1 MERCIASIS
10 VNGALRT
17 KLRAIA
23 DAGFEYVE
31 VFENDLLSS
40 PEPAAVIGAMMRD
53 LGLTCVA
60 FQPFRDFEGMP
71 PAMRGRVF
79 DRAERKFDVLAE
91 LGTDLMLVSSNASP
105 DSLSDRAR
113 IVDDFRELGE
123 RASRRGVRVAFEALP
138 WARHVRDHRDAWQ
151 VVQEV
156 NHPAVGLALDA
167 FSSLAPGIPCESL
180 EAIDVSKV
188 FHVQIADAPRLT
200 MDAQS
205 WSRHFRCMPGQGEL
219 PLVEFVRT
227 LKRRGYDGVLSLEIF
242 NDRFR
247 AGSTA
252 EIALDGMRSLDYL
265 LEQVERHSAAGT
277 VRDERIAC
285 SGVEFIEFGA
295 GEEEARQL
303 GQMLRTLGFAPT
315 HRHVRKAVTRWRQGD
330 INIVVNCEP
339 EGFAHSYG
347 TVHGASVCAIGLR
360 VEDPTAALRRAHRLQ
375 VQSFS
380 QPVGPGEY
388 EIPALRAVGGSLIY
402 LMSERETPSIWREE
416 FAALPPDP
424 TVRDAGLKRVDHFS
438 QNMQYEEMLS
448 WLLYYLTLFQ
458 VDKSPATEIAD
469 PVGLVQSQAIHSA
482 DRRLRILLNSSPA
495 AQTLVGRF
503 LHAYGGA
510 GVQHISFA
518 TDDILA
524 TARQL
529 RELGM
534 EALPI
539 PENYYYDLGARY
551 GLDDTVLSRMAEHN
565 ILYDEDARGTYQHL
579 YTRAFVKRFFFEVV
593 QRREYDGYGA
603 RDTAIRLAAQ
613 SRFRNLAPGVD
624 LAPLHPSG
632 HQD

>member
-1 MERCIASIS
+1 
-10 VNGALRT
+10 
-17 KLRAIA
+17 
-23 DAGFEYVE
+23 
-31 VFENDLLSS
+31 
-40 PEPAAVIGAMMRD
+40 
-53 LGLTCVA
+53 
-60 FQPFRDFEGMP
+60 
-71 PAMRGRVF
+71 
-79 DRAERKFDVLAE
+79 
-91 LGTDLMLVSSNASP
+91 
-105 DSLSDRAR
+105 
-113 IVDDFRELGE
+113 
-123 RASRRGVRVAFEALP
+123 
-138 WARHVRDHRDAWQ
+138 
-151 VVQEV
+151 
-156 NHPAVGLALDA
+156 
-167 FSSLAPGIPCESL
+167 
-180 EAIDVSKV
+180 
-188 FHVQIADAPRLT
+188 
-200 MDAQS
+200 
-205 WSRHFRCMPGQGEL
+205 
-219 PLVEFVRT
+219 
-227 LKRRGYDGVLSLEIF
+227 
-242 NDRFR
+242 
-247 AGSTA
+247 
-252 EIALDGMRSLDYL
+252 
-265 LEQVERHSAAGT
+265 
-277 VRDERIAC
+277 
-285 SGVEFIEFGA
+285 
-295 GEEEARQL
+295 
-303 GQMLRTLGFAPT
+303 MLRTLGFAPT

-360 VEDPTAALRRAHRLQ
+360 VEDPAAALRRAHRLQ

-402 LMSERETPSIWREE
+402 LMPERETPSIWREE

-458 VDKSPATEIAD
+458 VDKSAATEIAD

-524 TARQL
+524 TARHFVSSAW
-529 RELGM
+529 RRCPSPRTTTTTS
-534 EALPI
+534 AL
-539 PENYYYDLGARY
+539 A
-551 GLDDTVLSRMAEHN
+551 MASTTPSCR
-565 ILYDEDARGTYQHL
+565 AWPSTTSSTTKTQRGTYHHL
-579 YTRAFVKRFFFEVV
+579 YTRAFAKRFFFEVV

-632 HQD
+632 HRIERPIQRIVDGRFSGGVGWCSVASRKTSRDPEEVRMASRKKKASAKAGGREFANDAERSKADILAVATEEFATHGLSGARVDAIAERTRTSKRMIYYYFKGKEGLYRAVLEKAYSEIRSLDTQVGHRGCGACRSHSQDHRDHFRLRRDPSAFHQPGGRRERPSRPRTSPSSRRSSAGMPA